1 MKNVPGDKSMD
12 TTAGRETAVSRLVVL
27 AILLGV
33 AVLAAGCQSTVHF
46 RSQPPGAKLFVNG
59 ALKGETPCR
68 VMLKWTT
75 LTEFRIRL
83 EKEGYQSYVARLEG
97 EPKWGYIIIDIL
109 FWPLLLINAYG
120 PKPYYDFTLRPV
132 GGEAPPVQVE
142 RSPEE
147 QPARPGQ
154 VKVYQGVADRP
165 RMACIEFRA
174 GNDAAKEVVTTIQ
187 EMFCTGF
194 VESKRFSIIER
205 AQIEKILKEKQF
217 VGTGEVDSE
226 TAKYLGKILGVRYL
240 LIGSASG
247 LGQAFEIDARL
258 VDAETGET
266 KIASNGRC
274 AAQSQLRSTVHD
286 IVNDLNRKFGEE
298 GR

>member
-1 MKNVPGDKSMD
+1 MGAVAARGI
-12 TTAGRETAVSRLVVL
+12 AGPRLAVL
-27 AILLGV
+27 AVLLV
-33 AVLAAGCQSTVHF
+33 AAVLAAGCQSTVSF
-46 RSQPPGAKLFVNG
+46 RSQPPGAKLYING
-59 ALKGETPCR
+59 ALQGETPCR
-68 VMLKWTT
+68 IMLKWTT
-75 LTEFRIRL
+75 LTEFQIRL
-83 EKEGYQSYVARLEG
+83 EKEGYHPYVARLEG
-97 EPKWGYIIIDIL
+97 EPKWVYIIVDIL
-109 FWPLLLINAYG
+109 FWPLLLVNAYG
-120 PKPYYDFTLRPV
+120 PKPYYEFALRPL
-132 GGEAPPVQVE
+132 GEEAPPVQVRE
-142 RSPEE
+142 GPQE
-147 QPARPGQ
+147 QPVKPGEI
-154 VKVYQGVADRP
+154 KVYEGVAEKP
-165 RMACIEFRA
+165 RMACMEFRS
-174 GNDAAKEVVTTIQ
+174 NEAAKEVVTTVQ

-240 LIGSASG
+240 LIGSASK

-258 VDAETGET
+258 VDADTGET

-274 AAQSQLRSTVHD
+274 AAESHMRKTIHD